1 VLTNFSGQANGGVS
15 EPITRREALK
25 AGALALPLSAGAS
38 GTTGFRHRA
47 YLGWITDLA
56 SRPDTHAPWPSMRL
70 DAPLIEDYRR
80 TFALMKRLG
89 YNAIVIWGFYVS
101 RSWPLDIASAVPP
114 ERGALVGQL
123 IDAAHE
129 QGIRVYTGL
138 GVYSWGFEEIIRANP
153 RLSRG
158 NPNAMCASQ
167 PESWDW
173 MRKVID
179 YAMTKFPVDGA
190 SLQSADQGR
199 CKCDQCRRWTDTEY
213 HTRLDI
219 RVSEYIRVHW
229 PGKTVAVSGWGM
241 RFDDPQSLPALVE
254 MSQRIDYLIDVRDS
268 ARQRDPSWRRKLIA
282 KLECG
287 FGTLGGP
294 QVEPPQHFSRD
305 RWFLPTVRRDG
316 EHMSELYSE
325 GGRACEYFFHIL
337 ENPGDEI
344 SLWVAGKTLSAPAVP
359 WREHLAASIEEL
371 YGTSRRS
378 ATDALGEIF
387 LRAEDAYLRH
397 LPSLRSGTISIEPLV
412 EDHPGPPVYVTKQ
425 LNADQRAQY
434 RDEMKSISAN
444 LRKLAP
450 DLPEKTRIAKIARCL
465 EHAVGDLSEAS

>member
-1 VLTNFSGQANGGVS
+1 
-15 EPITRREALK
+15 
-25 AGALALPLSAGAS
+25 
-38 GTTGFRHRA
+38 
-47 YLGWITDLA
+47 
-56 SRPDTHAPWPSMRL
+56 
-70 DAPLIEDYRR
+70 LIEDYRH

-89 YNAIVIWGFYVS
+89 YNAIVVWGFYVS

-179 YAMTKFPVDGA
+179 FAMTKFPVDGA

-254 MSQRIDYLIDVRDS
+254 MSRRIDYLIDVRDS

-465 EHAVGDLSEAS
+465 EHAIGDLSEAS

>member
-70 DAPLIEDYRR
+70 DAPLIEDYRH

-89 YNAIVIWGFYVS
+89 YNAIVVWGFYVS

-179 YAMTKFPVDGA
+179 FAMTKFPVDGA

-254 MSQRIDYLIDVRDS
+254 MSRRIDYLIDVRDS

-465 EHAVGDLSEAS
+465 EHAIGDLSEAS